1 MDKPSLKYHA
11 VTISGKIA
19 VGTSTLAQ
27 NLKQILNWKYI
38 NAGDIQRQYDREHGI
53 NENKQGA
60 FSRPDIHEKEIDEM
74 TKKMLS
80 REKDIIYEAWL
91 SGFMARDISGVF
103 KILIVCSDDAIRIDR
118 VMNRDGISLDEAKH
132 FIRQREEENI
142 AKWKKLYGFPKSPSP
157 ALSVR
162 EKLPFSG
169 VCRKSWF
176 GRLFPPASISAIMQ
190 GLIDFFWKKQKNK
203 TTKSPKK

>member
-80 REKDIIYEAWL
+80 TEKNIIYEAWL

-132 FIRQREEENI
+132 FIRQREEENV
-142 AKWKKLYGFPKSPSP
+142 AKWKKLYGNYDFWDPKYYDLVIDTYS
-157 ALSVR
+157 
-162 EKLPFSG
+162 SG
-169 VCRKSWF
+169 PMETVGKVLDKIGFRNGK
-176 GRLFPPASISAIMQ
+176 
-190 GLIDFFWKKQKNK
+190 
-203 TTKSPKK
+203 